1 MTDYPVGEG
10 RIDHLAVAV
19 RDMEGEVD
27 QFSRLLGF
35 GPAWQSESLE
45 QEVRV
50 AMFNFGQTRL
60 ELVEG
65 NGSDSKVARF
75 VEKRGEGLHHICF
88 AVENLKATLERL
100 DKEGFEIIGS
110 GDDIGVEGRPVAFVH
125 PGSSRGVLIEF
136 IESDRGNEEQ

>member
-1 MTDYPVGEG
+1 MTDYPGGEG
-10 RIDHLAVAV
+10 HIDHLAVAV
-19 RDMEGEVD
+19 RDLDGAVD

-35 GPAWQSESLE
+35 GPVWQGESQE
-45 QEVRV
+45 QAVRI
-50 AMFNFGQTRL
+50 AMFNFGQTKL
-60 ELVEG
+60 ELIEG
-65 NGSDSKVARF
+65 TGSDSKVAGF
-75 VEKRGEGLHHICF
+75 VEKRDEGLHHICF

-136 IESDRGNEEQ
+136 IESDSRNEE

>member
-1 MTDYPVGEG
+1 MTDYTGGE
-10 RIDHLAVAV
+10 RHIHHLAVAV
-19 RDMEGEVD
+19 RDLEGAVD

-35 GPAWQSESLE
+35 EPVWQGESLE
-45 QEVRV
+45 QAVRV
-50 AMFNFGQTRL
+50 AMFNFGQTKL
-60 ELVEG
+60 ELLEG
-65 NGSDSKVARF
+65 TGSESKVARF

-136 IESDRGNEEQ
+136 IEYDSENEEL

>member
-1 MTDYPVGEG
+1 MTDYPGGEG

-19 RDMEGEVD
+19 RDLDGAVD

-35 GPAWQSESLE
+35 GPAWQGESQE
-45 QEVRV
+45 QAVRA
-50 AMFNFGQTRL
+50 AMFNFGQSKL
-60 ELVEG
+60 ELLEG
-65 NGSDSKVARF
+65 TGSDSKVTRF

-136 IESDRGNEEQ
+136 IEADKNHEE